1 MFKNAKRHLVF
12 GLLLGGLGMATV
24 QVLKAQ
30 AVSNAN
36 VTGRVVDEQEAVVSG
51 AQIRM
56 TAVNTGAVVNA
67 VANGEGIYTIPNLP
81 IGEYTLQATSAG
93 FQTYVQTGILLR
105 VGDNVAINIPMKV
118 GRLSESVEVHANA
131 SLVQTQQNTISQV
144 IDQQRIV
151 DLPLNGRDPTQL
163 ITISGLPSITAM
175 EPTPAVRASSAPNPS
190 PSPAAPGTPRTIC
203 WTAATTTTASRT

>member
-30 AVSNAN
+30 AVSNAT

-67 VANGEGIYTIPNLP
+67 VP
-81 IGEYTLQATSAG
+81 
-93 FQTYVQTGILLR
+93 TGKASIR
-105 VGDNVAINIPMKV
+105 SRICRSVNIRFRRHPRDS
-118 GRLSESVEVHANA
+118 RLMCRPEFYCV
-131 SLVQTQQNTISQV
+131 
-144 IDQQRIV
+144 
-151 DLPLNGRDPTQL
+151 
-163 ITISGLPSITAM
+163 
-175 EPTPAVRASSAPNPS
+175 
-190 PSPAAPGTPRTIC
+190 
-203 WTAATTTTASRT
+203 